1 MKPQASN
8 FSNDQISI
16 KEIEIITE
24 KGPIKITYKL
34 VRIRIPEEI
43 YIISVSN
50 KESSTYFKPI
60 CDPEEAQRT
69 YDTLIREQVTPCT
82 LEYILSDA
90 VG

>member
-1 MKPQASN
+1 MESKASI

-16 KEIEIITE
+16 KEVEIITE
-24 KGPIKITYKL
+24 RGPIKITYKL
-34 VRIRIPEEI
+34 VKIHIPEEV

-50 KESSTYFKPI
+50 KESIVYFKPI
-60 CDPEEAQRT
+60 CDPIGAQSI

-90 VG
+90 LE